1 MEKMIEEKMKRQQD
15 QQARYVERLMEDLA
29 LEQQGK

>member
-15 QQARYVERLMEDLA
+15 QQARHVERLMEDLA